1 MFVDVPT
8 CQDEDEYIGG
18 FYFCEVSLEYLT
30 EEAVISSSNIF
41 NSYPSVD
48 KT

>member
-1 MFVDVPT
+1 MFVDIPT
-8 CQDEDEYIGG
+8 CQDEDEYIG
-18 FYFCEVSLEYLT
+18 VSLEYLI
-30 EEAVISSSNIF
+30 EEAVISSSTVF